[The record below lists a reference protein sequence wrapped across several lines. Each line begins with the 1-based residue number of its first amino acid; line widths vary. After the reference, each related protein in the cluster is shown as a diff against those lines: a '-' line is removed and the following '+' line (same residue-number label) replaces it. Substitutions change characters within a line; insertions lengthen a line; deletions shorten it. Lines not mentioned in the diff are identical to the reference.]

1 MITLVFASV
10 LLLAVAVALV
20 DWRRGWLCALI
31 VGVLQDP
38 ARKLTPGTP
47 VVMTFS
53 VIIVY
58 AVALF
63 AAQRDL
69 QQSFREVT
77 RRFGQVYM
85 AAALLMI
92 FLVLAAL
99 NGLATYGIELWKV
112 PALSFFIYL

>member
-53 VIIVY
+53 VLVVY

-69 QQSFREVT
+69 HQSFRDMT

-85 AAALLMI
+85 AAALVLL
-92 FLVLAAL
+92 FLVLADL
-99 NGLATYGIELWKV
+99 NGVATYGL
-112 PALSFFIYL
+112 